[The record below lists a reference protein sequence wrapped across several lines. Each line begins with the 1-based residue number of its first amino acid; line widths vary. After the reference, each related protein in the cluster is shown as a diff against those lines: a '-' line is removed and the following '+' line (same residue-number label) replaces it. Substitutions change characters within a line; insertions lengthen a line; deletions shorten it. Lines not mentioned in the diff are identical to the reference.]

1 MNPRKPLWI
10 ALGLGIAVWMTSIA
24 FRFERQRRELTGL
37 RENQARA
44 VTPTSPPLPKSS
56 APPNPS
62 DELLRARGEVAQL
75 RRERLENPGQ
85 TTAPN
90 AGVNAIGS
98 DPSDSSTHPDY
109 RTADS
114 LQNRGFAT
122 PDDALES
129 FLWHFAKPGRMKP
142 PTEGGMDLLWHTP
155 DRPAPRGF
163 HWRIDLGFG
172 FTRLE
177 GFRIRAR
184 REISPEE
191 VAFEIERK
199 ENDHNVVEIR
209 RIIRVGDVWKCEPEM
224 RLEPNTP

>member
-37 RENQARA
+37 QETQARSA
-44 VTPTSPPLPKSS
+44 SPTFPPLPTSS

-75 RRERLENPGQ
+75 RRERLENSGR
-85 TTAPN
+85 TSNSNEGAN
-90 AGVNAIGS
+90 LGHS
-98 DPSDSSTHPDY
+98 DPSDPSTHSNY

-114 LQNRGFAT
+114 LQNRGFST

-129 FLWHFAKPGRMKP
+129 FLWHFAEPGRMKP
-142 PTEGGMDLLWHTP
+142 PTEGGLDLLWHIP

-163 HWRIDLGFG
+163 HRRIDLGFG
-172 FTRLE
+172 FARLE

-184 REISPEE
+184 RETSPEE

-209 RIIRVGDVWKCEPEM
+209 RFVRVGNVWKCEPEM

>member
-1 MNPRKPLWI
+1 MNPLKPLWI

-24 FRFERQRRELTGL
+24 FRFERQRQELTGL
-37 RENQARA
+37 RETEDRA
-44 VTPTSPPLPKSS
+44 ATPTSSALPTPT

-75 RRERLENPGQ
+75 RRERLENPGR
-85 TTAPN
+85 TSTSN
-90 AGVNAIGS
+90 AGANLSHS
-98 DPSDSSTHPDY
+98 DPSTHPDY

-129 FLWHFAKPGRMKP
+129 FLWHFAKPGRIKP

-163 HWRIDLGFG
+163 HRRIDLGFG
-172 FTRLE
+172 FARLE

-184 REISPEE
+184 REISQEE

-209 RIIRVGDVWKCEPEM
+209 RFVRVGNVWKCEPEM

>member
-37 RENQARA
+37 RETQAQA
-44 VTPTSPPLPKSS
+44 ATPTSSALPTPT

-62 DELLRARGEVAQL
+62 DELLRARGEVSQL
-75 RRERLENPGQ
+75 RRERLENPVRTSAG
-85 TTAPN
+85 N
-90 AGVNAIGS
+90 SGVNAMGS
-98 DPSDSSTHPDY
+98 DPSDPSHHSNY

-129 FLWHFAKPGRMKP
+129 FLWHFAEPGRMKP
-142 PTEGGMDLLWHTP
+142 PTEGGLDLLWHIP
-155 DRPAPRGF
+155 DQPAPRGF
-163 HWRIDLGFG
+163 HRRIDLGFG
-172 FTRLE
+172 FARLE
-177 GFRIRAR
+177 GFRIRTR

-209 RIIRVGDVWKCEPEM
+209 RFVRVGDIWKCEAEV

>member
-24 FRFERQRRELTGL
+24 FRFERQRLELTGL
-37 RENQARA
+37 RNTQARPA
-44 VTPTSPPLPKSS
+44 TPTLAPSAPAP

-62 DELLRARGEVAQL
+62 DELLRARGEVARLQ
-75 RRERLENPGQ
+75 RERLENPGR
-85 TTAPN
+85 TSSPN
-90 AGVNAIGS
+90 AGANLDPN
-98 DPSDSSTHPDY
+98 DPSDPSTHPDY

-122 PDDALES
+122 PDAALES
-129 FLWHFAKPGRMKP
+129 FLWHFAKPGRLKP
-142 PTEGGMDLLWHTP
+142 PTEGGMDLLWNIP

-163 HWRIDLGFG
+163 HRRIDLGFG
-172 FTRLE
+172 FARLE

-184 REISPEE
+184 REISPQE
-191 VAFEIERK
+191 VAFEIDRK
-199 ENDHNVVEIR
+199 ENDHNVIEIR
-209 RIIRVGDVWKCEPEM
+209 RFVRVGDVWKCEPEM

>member
-10 ALGLGIAVWMTSIA
+10 ALGLGITVWTTSIA
-24 FRFERQRRELTGL
+24 FRFEWQRRELTGL
-37 RENQARA
+37 RETQDRA
-44 VTPTSPPLPKSS
+44 ATPKSIPLPTSP

-75 RRERLENPGQ
+75 RRERLENPGR
-85 TTAPN
+85 TSTSN
-90 AGVNAIGS
+90 AGTNLSLS
-98 DPSDSSTHPDY
+98 DPSDSSPLPDY

-114 LQNRGFAT
+114 LQNRGFST

-129 FLWHFAKPGRMKP
+129 FLWHFAEPGRMKP
-142 PTEGGMDLLWHTP
+142 PTEGGLDLLWHIP

-163 HWRIDLGFG
+163 HRRIDLGFG
-172 FTRLE
+172 FARLE
-177 GFRIRAR
+177 GFRVRTR

-199 ENDHNVVEIR
+199 HNDHNVVEIR
-209 RIIRVGDVWKCEPEM
+209 RFVRVGDVWKCEAEV